1 MNEITLS
8 EVTFDRNAW
17 TRVKRRTGAAN
28 SSKKPIKNSDVETL
42 PAGSGGIGN
51 VPTMSGS

>member
-28 SSKKPIKNSDVETL
+28 SSKKTIKNREVETL

-51 VPTMSGS
+51 VPTVSGS

>member
-8 EVTFDRNAW
+8 EVTFDRNEW

-28 SSKKPIKNSDVETL
+28 SSKKPIKTREVETL

-51 VPTMSGS
+51 VPKVSGS

>member
-17 TRVKRRTGAAN
+17 TRVKRHTGAAN

-42 PAGSGGIGN
+42 PAGSGGIRN